1 MAVAFTAR
9 FVDELLS
16 GAWTVLTPTFRRVFG
31 LEPLPGRPARAGP
44 RVGRPR
50 GRAARGLVDRP
61 LVAAPAARRWRGCPR
76 PLDGG
81 HGGRA
86 RVRRAAARVRAVRRR
101 ARDRSPTPPTSWSS
115 SRSPH
120 DPERAYSRA
129 TVLDTC
135 GALLGPAAVAVA
147 LFVGA
152 SWRLV
157 LLLLAVV
164 VGGYAWA
171 ASRAA
176 FPPPPRART
185 DGESVL
191 GRSSPACR
199 AAVAPPRDPAVAARA
214 LRLRRVRGRLRAQV
228 RVAARRGRAVGAR
241 RRAVGGRRAARRD
254 RARCWCSTAGCPAG
268 PPPHPPGG
276 RRACWPC
283 SRPPGWRRRAWAA
296 GSSLAIPLAFAT
308 ALVWPLAKTRS
319 LTIAPELAGA
329 SQAVTTLY
337 PIIPLTL
344 AETWFASAVGVGPA
358 MAVTAALGAGLM
370 LLLTLGDDT

>member
-1 MAVAFTAR
+1 MLLLGFALYGVGSGPLAHTAD
-9 FVDELLS
+9 VV
-16 GAWTVLTPTFRRVFG
+16 VLESF
-31 LEPLPGRPARAGP
+31 
-44 RVGRPR
+44 
-50 GRAARGLVDRP
+50 
-61 LVAAPAARRWRGCPR
+61 
-76 PLDGG
+76 
-81 HGGRA
+81 
-86 RVRRAAARVRAVRRR
+86 
-101 ARDRSPTPPTSWSS
+101 
-115 SRSPH
+115 PH

-147 LFVGA
+147 LFAGA
-152 SWRLV
+152 SWRVV

-164 VGGYAWA
+164 VGGYAWT

-176 FPPPPRART
+176 FPAPPRVRT

-191 GRSSPACR
+191 GAFAAGVR
-199 AAVAPPRDPAVAARA
+199 AAVAHPEIRRSLLVLFAFDLFEAAFVLKYVWLHDDVGLSEPAVALWAVGEQLVGIGALLVLDRWLAGRA
-214 LRLRRVRGRLRAQV
+214 PRRILQ
-228 RVAARRGRAVGAR
+228 VAAAVLAVLPAAWVAAPG
-241 RRAVGGRRAARRD
+241 VGGRVV
-254 RARCWCSTAGCPAG
+254 
-268 PPPHPPGG
+268 
-276 RRACWPC
+276 
-283 SRPPGWRRRAWAA
+283 
-296 GSSLAIPLAFAT
+296 LAIPLAFAT